1 LNSYYGKEF
10 ERLVIEQLRFKEI
23 ELPFSFSEVRRWWH
37 KDKEIDVV
45 VLNEDTKEILF
56 VECKWKTLNEI
67 NAEKILA
74 VLKDKSGF
82 VKWNNDMRKAYFGL
96 IAKKV
101 EGKDGLRKKGFVV
114 FDLDDFVS

>member
-45 VLNEDTKEILF
+45 LLDEDTKEILF
-56 VECKWKTLNEI
+56 VEC
-67 NAEKILA
+67 
-74 VLKDKSGF
+74 
-82 VKWNNDMRKAYFGL
+82 
-96 IAKKV
+96 
-101 EGKDGLRKKGFVV
+101 
-114 FDLDDFVS
+114 